1 MSNTNNKDENN
12 QLVKQNEIEKE
23 IAKSYPKISQLIA
36 NNQVKKVYEGESK
49 GADVYADEN
58 GDISKI
64 NL

>member
-1 MSNTNNKDENN
+1 MSINNKDENN

-23 IAKSYPKISQLIA
+23 IAKFHPKINQLIE

-49 GADVYADEN
+49 GADVYTDEN